1 MSNTPHTLHD
11 EFPAEAAK
19 ISALKVKDAHFA
31 KLLVAAEI
39 HPGNASRTYLELE
52 RE

>member
-1 MSNTPHTLHD
+1 MKKAVDDGTDVSAAIKS
-11 EFPAEAAK
+11 FPLGE
-19 ISALKVKDAHFA
+19 FA

-39 HPGNASRTYLELE
+39 HPGNASRTYLEME